1 MDTPIRIARGEL
13 VPRQTER
20 IDVAAIIGSPEGLWG
35 HVNERSEH
43 IAGDRQVRQLLHLG
57 QAEIGDPDGPSCVEE
72 QIPRLDPLLKE
83 GRRLSTRRFGRNL
96 RATRAGQQA
105 KTP

>member
-1 MDTPIRIARGEL
+1 
-13 VPRQTER
+13 
-20 IDVAAIIGSPEGLWG
+20 
-35 HVNERSEH
+35 
-43 IAGDRQVRQLLHLG
+43 
-57 QAEIGDPDGPSCVEE
+57 
-72 QIPRLDPLLKE
+72 LLKE